1 MSHPSESSQAGAAL
15 HLERAVQRG
24 DDRHLGIVVKR
35 WHARIA
41 EQQCRLVVVPAVD
54 RREVVISA
62 FSEFVERNVSR
73 EVRGHLTPSRLL
85 ERADQHR
92 QPMVRAHRP
101 VHGRHRQVGYPSR
114 RDKIPKVHRLHARPR
129 DSANGVQLVIET
141 IDADNSQP
149 RSARM
154 LRIDRVLMCEI
165 LCPQVPSDH

>member
-1 MSHPSESSQAGAAL
+1 M
-15 HLERAVQRG
+15 QRG

-54 RREVVISA
+54 RREVAISA

-73 EVRGHLTPSRLL
+73 EVRGHLTHPVCWSERTSTGNRWSGRIDRSMAAIVRL
-85 ERADQHR
+85 AT
-92 QPMVRAHRP
+92 P
-101 VHGRHRQVGYPSR
+101 VAVTRSPRCIGCM
-114 RDKIPKVHRLHARPR
+114 HARATA
-129 DSANGVQLVIET
+129 ANGVQLVIET

-149 RSARM
+149 RSPRM
-154 LRIDRVLMCEI
+154 LRIDRVLVCEI